1 MLVIK
6 EVVMLNLVFVLGI
19 PIVVVIFILF
29 IVIGVLQTTQQ
40 RRDQMIKTTFN
51 YVILFITLMLVLGGS
66 IGIFISIAD
75 IVVPTNKNIQTFE
88 EYRLYNTTKYINDK
102 EVTLSEQELRKMF
115 DENREFNIQQV
126 LLEGKRNLIRSVGFV
141 LVPLPIFLYYQRLV
155 RRHQTQE

>member
-1 MLVIK
+1 
-6 EVVMLNLVFVLGI
+6 MLNLVFVLGI